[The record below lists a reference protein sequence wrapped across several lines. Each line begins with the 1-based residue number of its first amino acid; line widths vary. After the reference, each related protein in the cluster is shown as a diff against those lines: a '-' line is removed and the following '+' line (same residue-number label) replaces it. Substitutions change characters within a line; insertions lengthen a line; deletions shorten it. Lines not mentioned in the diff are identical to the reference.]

1 MQTVI
6 MTVVIAIYGPETC
19 DSPTAVP
26 FLQYME

>member
-6 MTVVIAIYGPETC
+6 MTVVIAVYGPETC
-19 DSPTAVP
+19 DVATALP